1 VTTYVGILPMTDSP
15 PRPERALNAVP
26 AAVRAAQ
33 RGDAAAFEALYR
45 EHAGRVHGLCLR
57 MTGSAQEAE
66 ALTQEAFVRA
76 WQRLGGFRGDAAF
89 GTWLHH
95 VAVSVVLTSRRA
107 ALRRLRRIET
117 TDDLARVDGPDPTP
131 PAPDARVDL
140 DRAIA
145 LLPEGAR
152 MVFVLFEIEGH
163 SHAEIAR
170 ELGIAENTSK
180 AQLHRARGLL
190 RGMLHDGA

>member
-1 VTTYVGILPMTDSP
+1 VTTTAGFLSMTDSP
-15 PRPERALNAVP
+15 TRPERDLHP
-26 AAVRAAQ
+26 ISAAVRAAQ
-33 RGDAAAFEALYR
+33 RGDASAFEALYR
-45 EHAGRVHGLCLR
+45 EHVGRIHGLCLR
-57 MTGSAQEAE
+57 MTGSAHEAE
-66 ALTQEAFVRA
+66 SLTQEAFVRA
-76 WQRLGGFRGDAAF
+76 WQRLGDFRGEAAF

-107 ALRRLRRIET
+107 SLRRLRRIEA
-117 TDDLARVDGPDPTP
+117 TDDLARVDGPDPVP
-131 PAPDARVDL
+131 RAPDARVDL

-152 MVFVLFEIEGH
+152 IVFVLFEVEGY

-190 RGMLHDGA
+190 RGMLHDGP

>member
-1 VTTYVGILPMTDSP
+1 VTTYAGTLPMADST
-15 PRPERALNAVP
+15 PRPERVLHAVP
-26 AAVRAAQ
+26 AGVRAA
-33 RGDAAAFEALYR
+33 RDGEVGAFEALYR
-45 EHAGRVHGLCLR
+45 EHVGRVYGLCLR
-57 MTGSAQEAE
+57 MTGSAHEAE
-66 ALTQEAFVRA
+66 SLTQETFVRA
-76 WQRLGGFRGDAAF
+76 WQRLADFRGESAF

-107 ALRRLRRIET
+107 TLRRLRRVET
-117 TDDLARVDGPDPTP
+117 TDDLARVDGPDPVRN
-131 PAPDARVDL
+131 APDARVDL

-145 LLPEGAR
+145 HLPEGAR
-152 MVFVLFEIEGH
+152 LVFVLFDIEGY

-190 RGMLHDGA
+190 QGWLR